1 MKNFIIFLL
10 LFLVFKSNAYT
21 QEDIKRTVI
30 EENDNIAWKV
40 DDKFIMPE
48 CFDYVWSSGDRYETF
63 FDEYIEKLDTSHWKD
78 PRFQNFI
85 VEIGK
90 YLNKEVPL
98 NHSIKDGWEE
108 YPEGIS
114 LSRKLD
120 NCMRIKPE
128 TKIRLEHKF
137 GRSEVGYEVLE
148 TYKIDKGKDLAP
160 YIKIKFETIKK
171 VKITWWD
178 GGSMG
183 RENQSVTYGLLE
195 TNGKKILLPLI
206 NHIDS

>member
-1 MKNFIIFLL
+1 MKNFFIFLV
-10 LFLVFKSNAYT
+10 LFLVFNSNAYT
-21 QEDIKRTVI
+21 QDEIKRTVI
-30 EENDNIAWKV
+30 EENNNIAWKV
-40 DDKFIMPE
+40 DDKFIIPE
-48 CFDYVWSSGDRYETF
+48 CFDYVWFSGDRYETF
-63 FDEYIEKLDTSHWKD
+63 FDEYIEKLETSHWED
-78 PRFQNFI
+78 PRFKIFM

-90 YLNKEVPL
+90 FLNKEVPL

-120 NCMRIKPE
+120 NCMSKKPE
-128 TKIRLEHKF
+128 TKVMFQDKF

-148 TYKIDKGKDLAP
+148 TYSLDKGKELAP
-160 YIKIKFETIKK
+160 NIKVKFKSIKK

-183 RENQSVTYGLLE
+183 HENQSVTYGLLDK
-195 TNGKKILLPLI
+195 NGKKILLPLI
-206 NHIDS
+206 NHVKF

>member
-1 MKNFIIFLL
+1 MKNFLIFLL

-98 NHSIKDGWEE
+98 NHSIFNIYFKFPKGLPKIHEHDGLQPKAMGIFNDNELILLFTYESDLNDGWED
-108 YPEGIS
+108 PEVHNDSKSI
-114 LSRKLD
+114 RKVALKMGA
-120 NCMRIKPE
+120 NIIK
-128 TKIRLEHKF
+128 
-137 GRSEVGYEVLE
+137 Y
-148 TYKIDKGKDLAP
+148 A
-160 YIKIKFETIKK
+160 FEK
-171 VKITWWD
+171 
-178 GGSMG
+178 
-183 RENQSVTYGLLE
+183 
-195 TNGKKILLPLI
+195 
-206 NHIDS
+206 

>member
-1 MKNFIIFLL
+1 
-10 LFLVFKSNAYT
+10 
-21 QEDIKRTVI
+21 
-30 EENDNIAWKV
+30 
-40 DDKFIMPE
+40 
-48 CFDYVWSSGDRYETF
+48 
-63 FDEYIEKLDTSHWKD
+63 
-78 PRFQNFI
+78 
-85 VEIGK
+85 
-90 YLNKEVPL
+90 
-98 NHSIKDGWEE
+98 
-108 YPEGIS
+108 
-114 LSRKLD
+114 
-120 NCMRIKPE
+120 MRIKPE